1 MRGRLTGGRRRTGK
15 RANGRVIV
23 PPLEGIELLR
33 LRLPLVRPWRTAH
46 GVLTGR
52 DVILVRAV
60 LDGTVGWAECSA
72 QPEPTYTSEYVDGAL
87 DVLDRHLVPR
97 LLDEDVGS
105 GDEVQRALVGVKGHP
120 MAKATLELAVLD
132 AELRAAGIPLARHL
146 GARSVP
152 SADPA
157 PRVMAGVAVGVTGSI
172 DELVNE
178 VGQRVAEH
186 YHRVKLKIQPGWDLE
201 PVRAVREAFGPD
213 LLLQV
218 DANGSYPGLDAA
230 TDALRLLDDAG
241 LLLVEQPLGDA
252 DLLGHA
258 ELARRLSTPVCLDES
273 ITSAAAN
280 RDGPGP
286 GRLLGHQYQG
296 GPRRRLPRSVA
307 CERSLP
313 GSRRSRVVRGLARDG
328 GRSGRQPGPRRAAEL
343 FDSRRPVRLG
353 PVLGGRHHHRS
364 HPGGSRRDHRRA
376 AATGDRR
383 RAQRRPTRPRHLA
396 AVVPGGLRIK
406 ARRSVHA
413 SRWSS
418 GLRSETHG
426 AGGASTRRARFSR
439 TLS

>member
-72 QPEPTYTSEYVDGAL
+72 QPEPTYSSEYVDGAL

-120 MAKATLELAVLD
+120 MAKAALELAVLD

-273 ITSAAAN
+273 ITSAAATETALALGACSVIN
-280 RDGPGP
+280 IKAARVGGYLEALRVNDRCRARGVPVWCGGMLETGVGRAANLALAALPNFSIPGDLSGSDRFWAADIITDPIRVDPDGTIDVPQRPGI
-286 GRLLGHQYQG
+286 GVGLSDDQ
-296 GPRRRLPRSVA
+296 
-307 CERSLP
+307 
-313 GSRRSRVVRGLARDG
+313 LARAIW
-328 GRSGRQPGPRRAAEL
+328 RRWY
-343 FDSRRPVRLG
+343 P
-353 PVLGGRHHHRS
+353 
-364 HPGGSRRDHRRA
+364 
-376 AATGDRR
+376 
-383 RAQRRPTRPRHLA
+383 
-396 AVVPGGLRIK
+396 
-406 ARRSVHA
+406 
-413 SRWSS
+413 
-418 GLRSETHG
+418 
-426 AGGASTRRARFSR
+426 AG
-439 TLS
+439 